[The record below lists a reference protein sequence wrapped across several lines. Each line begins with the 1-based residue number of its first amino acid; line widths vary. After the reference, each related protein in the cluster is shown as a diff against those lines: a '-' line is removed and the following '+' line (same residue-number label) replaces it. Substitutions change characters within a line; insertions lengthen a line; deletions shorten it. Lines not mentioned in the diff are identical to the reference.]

1 MKHTISLGTLLFA
14 LWVLLS
20 GHLEPLLLG
29 FGVLSVLF
37 SLYIARRMD
46 VVDHESHPIHLT
58 FKLLKFWLI
67 LGKKIFQANIDVTLR
82 ILGIRPV
89 EPQLIKLKIEQSSD
103 LSKAMYANSITLTP
117 GSASIH
123 IEEGEL
129 YVHTISRQGAQEL
142 FDGEMAEIIPQD
154 DGSSSTGTTQ

>member
-1 MKHTISLGTLLFA
+1 MQ
-14 LWVLLS
+14 
-20 GHLEPLLLG
+20 PLLIS
-29 FGVLSVLF
+29 FGVFSVLF

-58 FKLLKFWLI
+58 AKLLKFWLI

-82 ILGIRPV
+82 ILGFKPV
-89 EPQLIKLKIEQSSD
+89 EPQLIRLKMNQSSD

-123 IEEGEL
+123 IEDGEL
-129 YVHTISRQGAQEL
+129 FVHTISRQGAQDLLEG
-142 FDGEMAEIIPQD
+142 DIADIIPQD
-154 DGSSSTGTTQ
+154 GSQSGSKKV